1 MNTQHVEAHLIVHAI
16 TDRGLVRENNED
28 TFEVADLTTGR
39 HGNRSG
45 FVSCP
50 VGRRGI
56 LLLVSDGMGGA
67 AAGEVASALAVETV
81 RGVLASEDLT
91 YPDLALASAVERAN
105 RGIRDA
111 ATSPE
116 RSGMGATLVGVLVE
130 GAHAHVASVGDSRA
144 YLIRA
149 GEIAPLTED
158 QSVVNLLV
166 RSGVLTRQE
175 AARSANRNILL
186 QALGHGER
194 IVVAMARLELRDG
207 DLLLLCTDG
216 LTNLVADAEILAT
229 VLRGDSLTS
238 ACEHFVDLATS
249 RGGSDNITAVLAA
262 INGPSLAKPRPGEQI
277 LGTLTPLRTYAY

>member
-1 MNTQHVEAHLIVHAI
+1 MSTHHVEAHLIAHAV

-50 VGRRGI
+50 VGRRGV

-81 RGVLASEDLT
+81 RSVLASEDLT
-91 YPDLALASAVERAN
+91 EPDAALERAVERAN

-111 ATSPE
+111 AIPPD

-130 GAHAHVASVGDSRA
+130 GTHAHVASVGDSRA

-158 QSVVNLLV
+158 HSVVNLLV
-166 RSGVLTRQE
+166 KTGVLTRQE
-175 AARSANRNILL
+175 AARSAHRNVLL
-186 QALGHGER
+186 QALGHGDR

-216 LTNLVADAEILAT
+216 LTNLVADDEILTA

-238 ACEHFVDLATS
+238 ACEHLVDLAIS

-262 INGPSLAKPRPGEQI
+262 ITGPSLAKPRPGEPI
-277 LGTLTPLRTYAY
+277 LGTLTPLRTYSS